1 MACRQRHDK
10 HQIDAMNRSPSG
22 PMVYL
27 PATAQL
33 ETGTVTR
40 LALISPAPDAGWRP
54 RFARTTCAH
63 PLPAVDAAITA
74 CEREQS
80 GTALRVAG
88 TLTKRPSTEP
98 AVCPPKPNG
107 STLDKRGGLRLVSS
121 KVFLSPNVRLSD
133 ETWSEHPQ
141 WSLLESFGNVDYSP
155 LREVGPM
162 AKYVPSPRD
171 WVREQVELYEVVA
184 VPKAPP
190 YVIQDCR

>member
-27 PATAQL
+27 PATPQV
-33 ETGTVTR
+33 ETNVTA

-54 RFARTTCAH
+54 RFARMTCAH

-80 GTALRVAG
+80 GPRSASPEHSRQ
-88 TLTKRPSTEP
+88 RPSTSRP
-98 AVCPPKPNG
+98 SALPKPNG

-121 KVFLSPNVRLSD
+121 KVFLSPNVRRRMKRGGTSAVVPAGILWQRRLLS
-133 ETWSEHPQ
+133 P
-141 WSLLESFGNVDYSP
+141 
-155 LREVGPM
+155 
-162 AKYVPSPRD
+162 
-171 WVREQVELYEVVA
+171 
-184 VPKAPP
+184 
-190 YVIQDCR
+190 